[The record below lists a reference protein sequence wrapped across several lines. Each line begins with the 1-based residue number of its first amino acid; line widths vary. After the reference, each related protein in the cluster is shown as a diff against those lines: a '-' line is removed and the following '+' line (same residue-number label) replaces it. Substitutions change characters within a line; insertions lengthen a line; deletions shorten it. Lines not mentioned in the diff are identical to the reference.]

1 MYISSPSSKNDKNGP
16 VQFSPYQQLG
26 PDTQGMRYYQSTQR
40 RITTLACYLRN
51 KHALNCL
58 GSTRNN
64 YSQTASSSVL
74 CRPCSWLLSLP
85 PSKVS
90 VSNQGN
96 CVRTSQFLILDSK
109 PSRKFSDIFSWYFPA
124 PWSKGRRPS
133 MKRFAADVRC
143 TSELLSDSPS
153 PIQRGSWSGIAK
165 EESEM
170 LIKLMLQ
177 ATSKK
182 S

>member
-16 VQFSPYQQLG
+16 VQFSPCQQLG

-51 KHALNCL
+51 ERIDCS

-74 CRPCSWLLSLP
+74 CRPCSPFP

-96 CVRTSQFLILDSK
+96 CVRTSQFLILDCK